1 MTTTPPQASK
11 HACFTSNASLRPGHH
26 VIVLHETERLFF
38 NIGLSAIQGNPSG
51 TSSCFAPWSGN
62 TRSPS
67 DVGT

>member
-1 MTTTPPQASK
+1 MKAILAPAPG
-11 HACFTSNASLRPGHH
+11 HACFTSNASLRPGNH

>member
-1 MTTTPPQASK
+1 MKAILAPAPR

-38 NIGLSAIQGNPSG
+38 NIGSNAIQGNPSG